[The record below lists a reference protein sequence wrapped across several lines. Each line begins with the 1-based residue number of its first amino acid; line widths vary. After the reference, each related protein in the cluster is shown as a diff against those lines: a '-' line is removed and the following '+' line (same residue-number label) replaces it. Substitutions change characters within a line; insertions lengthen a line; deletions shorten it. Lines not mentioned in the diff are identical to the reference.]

1 MKALPIPSGQNEG
14 IGNAFKALPMPS
26 GKDEG
31 TTNFPYQILLV
42 KFHLQYR
49 NVECWT
55 EFFGYFNAL
64 ETYSV
69 FRTNLVNYNAYIKR
83 VKCCM

>member
-31 TTNFPYQILLV
+31 TANFPYQILLV
-42 KFHLQYR
+42 EFHLQYR
-49 NVECWT
+49 NERCLN
-55 EFFGYFNAL
+55 FNRHL
-64 ETYSV
+64 RDILLSKG
-69 FRTNLVNYNAYIKR
+69 VNVLKLYQ
-83 VKCCM
+83 

>member
-31 TTNFPYQILLV
+31 TANFPYQILLV

-49 NVECWT
+49 NVNGQPIRKSDSIPS
-55 EFFGYFNAL
+55 FLVL
-64 ETYSV
+64 E
-69 FRTNLVNYNAYIKR
+69 
-83 VKCCM
+83 